1 MLGPVLP
8 SLKDFEHLEQA
19 MTIRRIDP
27 RGGYYAWADTYDATP
42 NPVVRMDAGVT
53 SRLIEPVAG
62 ERILGAGCGTGRN
75 FPHLLEAGA
84 EVTGMDF
91 STGMLRVA
99 RKRYPEVPL
108 VQADMQ
114 QRWPFDDDTF
124 DAVLNALVGEH
135 LDDLD
140 TMSREM
146 ARVLRSGGKAVFSVY
161 HPAMSAAGKEAHFLK
176 DDIEYRLG
184 AVHHELADYQAAFE
198 RAGFVKIAATEHAG
212 DEELAANIPNGKR
225 YLGFPVL
232 VVFRMEKS

>member
-1 MLGPVLP
+1 
-8 SLKDFEHLEQA
+8 

-27 RGGYYAWADTYDATP
+27 RGGYDVWADTYDTTP
-42 NPVVRMDAGVT
+42 NPVVQMDARVT
-53 SRLIEPVAG
+53 PRLVEPVAG
-62 ERILGAGCGTGRN
+62 ERILDAGCGTGRN
-75 FPHLLEAGA
+75 FPHLLKAGA
-84 EVTGMDF
+84 EVAGMDF

-99 RKRYPEVPL
+99 AERYPEVSL

-114 QRWPFDDDTF
+114 QRWPFDDGAF

-146 ARVLRSGGKAVFSVY
+146 ARVLRAGGRAVFSVY

-176 DDIEYRLG
+176 DDTEYRLG
-184 AVHHELADYQAAFE
+184 AVHHELTDYRAAFE
-198 RAGFVKIAATEHAG
+198 QAGFENITATEYVG
-212 DEELAANIPNGKR
+212 DEELAANIPDGKR

-232 VVFRMEKS
+232 VVFRMEKP